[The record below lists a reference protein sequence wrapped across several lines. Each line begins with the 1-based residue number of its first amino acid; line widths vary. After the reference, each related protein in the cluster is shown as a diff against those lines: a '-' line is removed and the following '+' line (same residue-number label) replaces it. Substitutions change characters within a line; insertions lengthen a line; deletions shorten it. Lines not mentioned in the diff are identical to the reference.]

1 VTKKA
6 LRNPPRFAEWILSC
20 VYPDR
25 GFFTSV
31 GDFRE
36 EFLEIYQSS
45 GPFKANL
52 WYWMQIAKS
61 IPSFIR
67 NKCHWRIVMINNYL
81 KIAFR
86 NIKRHKGF
94 SFINIAGLS
103 IGMTCS
109 ILILLYV
116 QSELSYDKFHKNA
129 DNIYQVWAH
138 LEKNTDRQFYA
149 LPLPLASAIKD
160 KLPEIIDTTRYE
172 AMGSVFLGYQNRK
185 FYEPSMLAA
194 DPSFFKM
201 FSFPFSQGNPNS
213 ALKDAFS
220 IVISEATARKYFS
233 NEDPIGKVLRMDNQ
247 HELTVTG
254 VIKNVPINSTLQFD
268 FVVPLELK
276 ILIQERR
283 SDHWGAFST
292 PTFVELREN
301 CNIDELNIKIAD
313 LLNERL
319 LKRGQLWD
327 KNIISMLP
335 FVGRYFHFYT
345 DKTYIYIF
353 SVIAFIILI
362 IACINFMNLTT
373 ARSANRA
380 KEVGVRKVVGAF
392 RRNLI
397 VQFLGESLLL
407 SFTSVIFSFLLVFL
421 FLPVFNSLVGKE
433 LVFNRPLVLLV
444 FVGLALFTGIAGGS
458 YPALFL
464 SAFRPIKVMNGYLK
478 SDLRR
483 INLRRLLVVIQF
495 SLSIMLIAGTGI
507 VHKQIDYLK
516 NRNIGYD
523 KEHIVRISMRGESSN
538 YYKVFKNELLHDKRI
553 LGVTGS
559 AFALPY
565 FYHKEGGG
573 VDWEGKDPNI
583 KVGVCAN
590 LVDYDFTEALKIDIV
605 EGRGFSREFPSDV
618 REACLVNEEMV
629 KLMELESVDGA
640 SIRYYSRE
648 IKIIGVMKNFH
659 FKPLRNLIEP
669 LILRLDPERVR
680 SVFIRIHPENI
691 SSSLAFIEKTWKRT
705 IPMFPFEFSFLEE
718 TMGRTYLNLERTGK
732 LISSFAILAVFIACL
747 GLFGLAS
754 FMAEQRTKE
763 IGIRKVI
770 GASVSNIILLLM
782 KEFIKCVLIA
792 NIIAWPIA
800 YYFMNRWLENFPYR
814 SKFGLDILIFSATL
828 TFIIAL
834 LTVSYQSIRAA
845 TANPVDSLRYE

>member
-1 VTKKA
+1 MNTYKDTLPHLGKA
-6 LRNPPRFAEWILSC
+6 ILWLFLDD
-20 VYPDR
+20 VDYYQA
-25 GFFTSV
+25 V
-31 GDFRE
+31 GDFE
-36 EFLEIYQSS
+36 ETYRYKVQT
-45 GPFKANL
+45 GGRAKANRWFWFL
-52 WYWMQIAKS
+52 FFKSLPGFISDSIYW
-61 IPSFIR
+61 R
-67 NKCHWRIVMINNYL
+67 GVMIANYL

-86 NIKRHKGF
+86 NIKRHKGY
-94 SFINIAGLS
+94 SFINIAGLA

-138 LEKNTDRQFYA
+138 LEKNTGRQFYSM
-149 LPLPLASAIKD
+149 PLPLASAIKD
-160 KLPEIIDTTRYE
+160 KLPEIIDATRCE
-172 AMGSVFLGYQNRK
+172 AMGSVFLSYQNRK
-185 FYEPSMLAA
+185 FYESSMLAA

-213 ALKDAFS
+213 ALEDAFS
-220 IVISEATARKYFS
+220 IVISEAMARKYFS
-233 NEDPIGKVLRMDNQ
+233 NEDPIGKVLSMDNQ

-292 PTFVELREN
+292 RTFVELRED
-301 CNIDELNIKIAD
+301 CNIGELNIKIAN

-319 LKRGQLWD
+319 LKRGQLLD
-327 KNIISMLP
+327 KNIVSMLP
-335 FVGRYFHFYT
+335 FAGRYFHFFT

-353 SVIAFIILI
+353 SVIAFIILM

-373 ARSANRA
+373 ARSATRA
-380 KEVGVRKVVGAF
+380 KEVGVRKVAGAY

-397 VQFLGESLLL
+397 IQFLEESLFL

-433 LVFNRPLVLLV
+433 LVLNRPLVLLV

-483 INLRRLLVVIQF
+483 GNLRRLLVVIQF
-495 SLSIMLIAGTGI
+495 SLSIILIAGTVI

-523 KEHIVRISMRGESSN
+523 KEHIVRISMRGESSK
-538 YYKVFKNELLHDKRI
+538 YYKVLKNELLHDERI

-573 VDWEGKDPNI
+573 VDWEGKDPNN

-590 LVDYDFTEALKIDIV
+590 LVDYDFTETLKIDIV

-618 REACLVNEEMV
+618 REACLVNEEMA

-659 FKPLRNLIEP
+659 FKPLSNLIEP
-669 LILRLDPERVR
+669 LILRLDPEEIG

-718 TMGRTYLNLERTGK
+718 AMGRTYLNLERTGK

-834 LTVSYQSIRAA
+834 LTVSYQSIKAA